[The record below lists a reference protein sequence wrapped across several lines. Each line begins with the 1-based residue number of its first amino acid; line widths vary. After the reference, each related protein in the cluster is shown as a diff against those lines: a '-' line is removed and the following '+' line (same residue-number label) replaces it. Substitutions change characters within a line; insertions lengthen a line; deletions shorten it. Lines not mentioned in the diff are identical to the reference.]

1 MKLKNV
7 LIASMIMSASVFA
20 SSAFAENVGKTVT
33 ADVTSNGVG
42 GWQTLVG
49 NAYTAADASN
59 TFTDKF
65 LFTLTGN
72 YNAAGTLSSTYLST
86 SPVQDLVINSYSLV
100 KYDPLTQA
108 VLNTY
113 AGTSSTSNNGVG
125 TADFWQ
131 FGANGLTAGSYYIAV
146 DGVIQGAGG
155 GTYTSNVNLALAP
168 VPEAETYAMMA
179 AGLGLLGFMARRR
192 KNAKQA

>member
-7 LIASMIMSASVFA
+7 LIASILGASVFA
-20 SSAFAENVGKTVT
+20 SSAFAADVGKTVT
-33 ADVTSNGVG
+33 ADLTSNGKG

-49 NAYTAADASN
+49 NAYTAADTAN
-59 TFTDKF
+59 PFTDKF

-72 YNAAGTLSSTYLST
+72 YNAAGTLSSTYEST

-100 KYDPLTQA
+100 KYDPVTQA

-113 AGTSSTSNNGVG
+113 AGTNVLTSTGAG
-125 TADFWQ
+125 TEDFWK
-131 FGANGLTAGSYYIAV
+131 FSTTGLTAGSYYIAV
-146 DGVIQGAGG
+146 NGVVQGAGG

-168 VPEAETYAMMA
+168 VPEAETYAMMV

-192 KNAKQA
+192 KGSKQA